1 MEKVKYELG
10 EIYNLNTSICKFII
24 PRLIAYKNI
33 VKETGIYNERIGSN
47 KKWVKI
53 LNKIIKAFKLELKI
67 ANLGCLSKK
76 DEKNYKKGME
86 LFSEYFDT
94 LWLWLFMK
102 IDNFKVYNID
112 LKFEKPVYIT
122 LFYSHKFED
131 DVVSLKIYKSNDEK
145 SVLILEEDY
154 NGKKS
159 TKAFIVDNKEI
170 ITIK

>member
-1 MEKVKYELG
+1 
-10 EIYNLNTSICKFII
+10 
-24 PRLIAYKNI
+24 
-33 VKETGIYNERIGSN
+33 
-47 KKWVKI
+47 
-53 LNKIIKAFKLELKI
+53 
-67 ANLGCLSKK
+67 
-76 DEKNYKKGME
+76 
-86 LFSEYFDT
+86 
-94 LWLWLFMK
+94 MK

-122 LFYSHKFED
+122 LFYSNKFED
-131 DVVSLKIYKSNDEK
+131 DVVSLKIYKSNNEK

>member
-53 LNKIIKAFKLELKI
+53 LNKIIKAFKLELKM

-94 LWLWLFMK
+94 LWL
-102 IDNFKVYNID
+102 
-112 LKFEKPVYIT
+112 
-122 LFYSHKFED
+122 
-131 DVVSLKIYKSNDEK
+131 
-145 SVLILEEDY
+145 
-154 NGKKS
+154 
-159 TKAFIVDNKEI
+159 
-170 ITIK
+170 